1 MKTKILFFLLPI
13 FLFAQKQKIQLLDN
27 VTKKPLQF
35 VQLLYNNESLFSD
48 KNGNVFI
55 DFNSD
60 KIEVLDGNYKPNLIE
75 ISTNTESIELQN
87 TVTELEEMVISK
99 KPRTIINPQKKKLF
113 DYFPVQS
120 NGVMLNEIIFNKE
133 YQNKYLR
140 KIHFKSLPE
149 SYVSSIDGYSSED
162 FKKIKNATQ
171 ILRINIYDS
180 EKNLVFN
187 SRTFEFISKNK
198 FFFEIDIEDDIL
210 ITDKPIFVEI
220 QVIGAVDNT
229 GYFIDNKIKMSIRP
243 EQARNAPKE
252 YDVKIWYKRRNSKFE
267 YLDYN
272 KNNKYKSYINFG
284 FEFEDVD

>member
-1 MKTKILFFLLPI
+1 
-13 FLFAQKQKIQLLDN
+13 
-27 VTKKPLQF
+27 
-35 VQLLYNNESLFSD
+35 
-48 KNGNVFI
+48 
-55 DFNSD
+55 
-60 KIEVLDGNYKPNLIE
+60 
-75 ISTNTESIELQN
+75 
-87 TVTELEEMVISK
+87 
-99 KPRTIINPQKKKLF
+99 
-113 DYFPVQS
+113 
-120 NGVMLNEIIFNKE
+120 MLNEIIFNKE

>member
-1 MKTKILFFLLPI
+1 MRIKILFLLLPM
-13 FLFAQKQKIQLLDN
+13 FLFAQKQKIQLLDYQ
-27 VTKKPLQF
+27 TKRPLQF
-35 VQLLYNNESLFSD
+35 VELLYNNESLFSD

-187 SRTFEFISKNK
+187 SRNLSSINK
-198 FFFEIDIEDDIL
+198 SR
-210 ITDKPIFVEI
+210 
-220 QVIGAVDNT
+220 
-229 GYFIDNKIKMSIRP
+229 KIVGK
-243 EQARNAPKE
+243 K
-252 YDVKIWYKRRNSKFE
+252 KK
-267 YLDYN
+267 
-272 KNNKYKSYINFG
+272 
-284 FEFEDVD
+284 